1 MTGIGGRRTPL
12 TALAGRAW
20 KPVPTI
26 DQITVTVT
34 VSDGNTITLDILKP
48 LNAELD
54 YRPKH
59 GNCALNHFIGM
70 PTHFASSCQ
79 DEHELVLAVD
89 LNPWRDEGK
98 PAFTVTTTH
107 GTTSD

>member
-12 TALAGRAW
+12 TALAGRASR
-20 KPVPTI
+20 PVPTI

-34 VSDGNTITLDILKP
+34 VSDGSTITLDISKP

-54 YRPKH
+54 HRPKH
-59 GNCALNHFIGM
+59 GNCAHNHYVGM
-70 PTHFASSCQ
+70 PTHFPCSCQ
-79 DEHELVLAVD
+79 DEQEFVLAVD
-89 LNPWRDEGK
+89 LNPWRDDGE
-98 PAFTVTTTH
+98 PTFTVTTTH